1 MNPAGGTTRNGKDV
15 KWLQG
20 KRRINVTL
28 DNDMFDEIRAR
39 AVKEKTTFAE
49 QVQRSIDG
57 PPICVVCEICISGRL
72 KVSAAGCSR
81 RTK

>member
-1 MNPAGGTTRNGKDV
+1 MRVARQGAGMSPAGGTTRNGKDV

-28 DNDMFDEIRAR
+28 DNDMFDEIRVR

-49 QVQRSIDG
+49 QVRLL
-57 PPICVVCEICISGRL
+57 CEWGL
-72 KVSAAGCSR
+72 EA
-81 RTK
+81 

>member
-1 MNPAGGTTRNGKDV
+1 MSPAGGTTRNGQDV

-49 QVQRSIDG
+49 QVRLL
-57 PPICVVCEICISGRL
+57 CEWGL
-72 KVSAAGCSR
+72 EA
-81 RTK
+81 